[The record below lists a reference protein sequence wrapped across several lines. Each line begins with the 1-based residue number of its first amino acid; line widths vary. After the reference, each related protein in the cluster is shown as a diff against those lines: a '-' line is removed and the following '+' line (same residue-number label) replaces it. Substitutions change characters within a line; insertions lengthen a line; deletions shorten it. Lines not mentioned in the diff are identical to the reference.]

1 MRFHLPLVCVVL
13 MPVNLEF
20 FETWSKTARVTI
32 TLLNPQAGKNQ
43 KGFVAPERMV
53 RRSIQQFSSQLTK
66 QVQWLYG
73 IRFVHLDELL
83 GYQFVKDGKLSVN
96 VTVETLS
103 EEYGRSRLPD
113 VMAIGPYA
121 SSTHTELQEVLMA
134 MEGMLQALQSKSKSS
149 RESVKKHIT
158 TLLRGYGMGV
168 PARLGLTGVISL
180 LKEEMEREMAA
191 RDISE
196 LKRKTA
202 AAANKQALTQ
212 SSRERRKCSL
222 PSCKKHEQDGESF
235 GQCARCKSA
244 FYCCR
249 EHQRM
254 HWKNGHKIVCK
265 PVGQTT
271 ASSTKAGSIKS
282 KKKKKHQ
289 SSKPS
294 TQRQSSSGNSHSTT
308 RANTSKKKHRKAIAS
323 KPTTQAPAPA
333 SQLSRLKG
341 KASELAAEPVSGP
354 TVKSKSSAAPGN
366 DNVTNK
372 VKTKGSAEPSKP
384 IPRNLPK
391 KKKTKKRVLGEC
403 IYRKCPEVSRNILE
417 GEDRFL
423 LNLRG
428 ESSSAGNVKRSYL
441 HCACYRAMYGER
453 GGDDNAFLKSW
464 TSKG

>member
-43 KGFVAPERMV
+43 RGFVAPERMV

-202 AAANKQALTQ
+202 AAANMQALTQ
-212 SSRERRKCSL
+212 SSREPRKCSL
-222 PSCKKHEQDGESF
+222 PSCNKHEQDGENF

-249 EHQRM
+249 DHQRM
-254 HWKNGHKIVCK
+254 HWKKGHKIACK
-265 PVGQTT
+265 PVEQAM
-271 ASSTKAGSIKS
+271 ASSTKTGSVKS
-282 KKKKKHQ
+282 KKKKKYQ
-289 SSKPS
+289 PNKPS
-294 TQRQSSSGNSHSTT
+294 TQRPSNS
-308 RANTSKKKHRKAIAS
+308 ANPLPVPRSIASKKQQRKALAS
-323 KPTTQAPAPA
+323 KPTTDAPAPA
-333 SQLSRLKG
+333 SNLSQLQE
-341 KASELAAEPVSGP
+341 KALELAAEPVSS
-354 TVKSKSSAAPGN
+354 TTIKSKSSAAPPS
-366 DNVTNK
+366 DTVM
-372 VKTKGSAEPSKP
+372 SAVGTEESVEPSKP
-384 IPRNLPK
+384 VPRNSPR

-403 IYRKCPEVSRNILE
+403 IYRKCTEVSRNILE

-423 LNLRG
+423 LNLRS
-428 ESSSAGNVKRSYL
+428 ESSSVGSVRRSYL
-441 HCACYRAMYGER
+441 HCACYRAMYAER
-453 GGDDNAFLKSW
+453 GGTESAFLESW

>member
-43 KGFVAPERMV
+43 NGFVAPERMV

-202 AAANKQALTQ
+202 AAANMQALTQ
-212 SSRERRKCSL
+212 STRKPRKCSL
-222 PSCKKHEQDGESF
+222 PSCNKREQNGQNF

-254 HWKNGHKIVCK
+254 HWKSGHKAACT
-265 PVGQTT
+265 PVKQTT
-271 ASSTKAGSIKS
+271 ASASKSGSSKS
-282 KKKKKHQ
+282 RKKKKQQQTK
-289 SSKPS
+289 
-294 TQRQSSSGNSHSTT
+294 SSGRYLHSLTVLPSP
-308 RANTSKKKHRKAIAS
+308 ASSNTSKKKQRKAAAS
-323 KPTTQAPAPA
+323 KPAARAPAPA
-333 SQLSRLKG
+333 PKPSKPQEKALKSAAKAAASPALKG
-341 KASELAAEPVSGP
+341 KAAASGVV
-354 TVKSKSSAAPGN
+354 TTKVAAAAP
-366 DNVTNK
+366 VEANK
-372 VKTKGSAEPSKP
+372 P
-384 IPRNLPK
+384 PRHSPK
-391 KKKTKKRVLGEC
+391 KRKKKKKRVLGEC
-403 IYRKCPEVSRNILE
+403 IYRKCTQPGRNILE
-417 GEDRFL
+417 GEDRYL
-423 LNLRG
+423 LNLRNG
-428 ESSSAGNVKRSYL
+428 SSSAGSVKRSYV
-441 HCACYRAMYGER
+441 HCDCFRAMYAER
-453 GGDDNAFLKSW
+453 GGDESAFAKSW
-464 TSKG
+464 TDQG